1 MAVQVVRSDVCDRGH
16 VRMEVHDRLELEAG
30 NLSDCH
36 GLISCLECV
45 GSIRISDI
53 SYYEYALIKLLHDL
67 SGERCRRCLSVCAG
81 DRGKFSL

>member
-1 MAVQVVRSDVCDRGH
+1 MVQMIRCDVCDGGH
-16 VRMEVHDRLELEAG
+16 IRMKVHDGLKLEAG
-30 NLSDCH
+30 NLCDGHRLIC
-36 GLISCLECV
+36 GLKSV
-45 GSIRISDI
+45 GSIRITDV